1 MIKAFF
7 QFLLNTFFKR
17 NQISVEQT
25 ELEPVPTPTETLK
38 EKTRTYLDY
47 DWTPVI
53 EFETGGR
60 GYYEKFLKKLTW
72 PKGQSGITMGIGAD
86 LGYMSKEEFETFF
99 AQYFSAEENKLI
111 KSVLGLKGSEAK
123 VALSK
128 VSHIELSW
136 DDASKA
142 FVQWTLPKF
151 WKMANDLWPGLDQL
165 REKAQ
170 IALVS
175 LAFNRGTSITGPTR
189 VEMKNIKLLVAIKDY
204 KGIAEQVRLMKRLWV
219 GKKLDGLLARR
230 DKEAALIED
239 KS

>member
-1 MIKAFF
+1 MIK
-7 QFLLNTFFKR
+7 QFLQFLKKGLLKKDVTPL
-17 NQISVEQT
+17 EQT
-25 ELEPVPTPTETLK
+25 LADPIPTPTETQTK
-38 EKTRTYLDY
+38 QPKTYLDY

-53 EFETGGR
+53 EFETGGKS
-60 GYYEKFLKKLTW
+60 YYEKCLKKLTW

-86 LGYMSKEEFETFF
+86 LGYMSKEEFEKFF
-99 AQYFSAEENKLI
+99 AQYFSVEENKLL
-111 KSVLGLKGSEAK
+111 KSVIGLKGSEAK
-123 VALSK
+123 ASLNK

-136 DDASKA
+136 DNASKA

-151 WKMANDLWPGLDQL
+151 WKMAKDLWPGLDEL

-170 IALVS
+170 VALVS
-175 LAFNRGTSITGPTR
+175 LAFNRGTSVTGPTR

-239 KS
+239 GG